1 MKRWAVLLFSLF
13 SLVAKAQDNDIKF
26 EAILSKA
33 KLGQNERLRVS
44 FEMNK
49 DGDFFEAPSFENFE
63 VLMGPSQ
70 SISSSF
76 INGKRSFSKSYTYV
90 LRPKKQG
97 QLIIDSAS
105 ITIDNTVYTTD
116 PKTVLVT
123 EPIDNPNA
131 PKTAQDIADESLY
144 LVATLSNDKP
154 YLNQGVLVTYT
165 LYFSPRVY
173 INNFIPVENPT
184 YKNFWSQDL
193 PIKEYETRRTT
204 FRNESFNAVDLKTV
218 VLYPQKSGSL
228 ALDPFALELYV
239 QIPTGRRDFFGD
251 PIMRSATKTVK
262 AGDLSINVRELPEEG
277 KTFKF

>member
-26 EAILSKA
+26 EAVLSKA

-49 DGDFFEAPSFENFE
+49 DGDFFEAPSFDNFE

-193 PIKEYETRRTT
+193 PIK
-204 FRNESFNAVDLKTV
+204 
-218 VLYPQKSGSL
+218 
-228 ALDPFALELYV
+228 
-239 QIPTGRRDFFGD
+239 
-251 PIMRSATKTVK
+251 
-262 AGDLSINVRELPEEG
+262 
-277 KTFKF
+277 